1 MAAERSSNRP
11 SRAAVRPLIVA
22 RRDPGGRLLVP
33 VKLNGRGP
41 FQFILNTGAGRS
53 AVTSETVRALGPSV
67 DEAPSMLVH
76 GVTGSTAVP
85 TIRVESMSLGA
96 MTIPVSPLPVLANA
110 FNGADGFLSASSLGS
125 ECIVIDFMRSTVALP
140 KGVALGRDRSGAA
153 IVRMDPSHPPLL
165 TIGTR
170 VQAVAVKTIID
181 TGAEATFGNL
191 AMRYALT
198 NMAVDTSER
207 VELVGAVVPGQIGTP
222 QPLPMMEIGELRIFG
237 ACIAYGDLSLFEYLK
252 LTTVPAMLLGMD
264 TLGQF
269 ASLAIDYKHEIVQ
282 FRPRTSKRS
291 RHA

>member
-1 MAAERSSNRP
+1 
-11 SRAAVRPLIVA
+11 
-22 RRDPGGRLLVP
+22 
-33 VKLNGRGP
+33 
-41 FQFILNTGAGRS
+41 
-53 AVTSETVRALGPSV
+53 
-67 DEAPSMLVH
+67 
-76 GVTGSTAVP
+76 
-85 TIRVESMSLGA
+85 MSLGA

-181 TGAEATFGNL
+181 P
-191 AMRYALT
+191 LT

>member
-1 MAAERSSNRP
+1 MGPERSNNRP
-11 SRAAVRPLIVA
+11 THRSVRSLIVA

-53 AVTSETVRALGPSV
+53 AVTSETARALGSSV
-67 DEAPSMLVH
+67 DEAPSILVH

-85 TIRVESMSLGA
+85 TIRVESVSLGT
-96 MTIPVSPLPVLANA
+96 MNIPVSPLPVLANA
-110 FNGADGFLSASSLGS
+110 FHGADGFLSAASLGS

-153 IVRMDPSHPPLL
+153 TVRMDPSHAPLL
-165 TIGTR
+165 TIGTH
-170 VQAVAVKTIID
+170 VQSVAVKTIID
-181 TGAEATFGNL
+181 TGAHATLGNL
-191 AMRYALT
+191 ALHSALT
-198 NMAVDTSER
+198 NKAVDTSER
-207 VELVGAVVPGQIGTP
+207 VDLLGAVAAAQIGSP
-222 QPLPMMEIGELRIFG
+222 QALPMMTIGELRIFG

-264 TLGQF
+264 ILDQF
-269 ASLAIDYKHEIVQ
+269 ASLAIDYEHEIVQ

-291 RHA
+291 

>member
-1 MAAERSSNRP
+1 MRPERSNNRP
-11 SRAAVRPLIVA
+11 TNAGVRSLIVA
-22 RRDPGGRLLVP
+22 RRDPSGRLLVP

-53 AVTSETVRALGPSV
+53 TVTSETARALGPSV
-67 DEAPSMLVH
+67 DEAPSILVH

-96 MTIPVSPLPVLANA
+96 MTIPVNPLPVLAA
-110 FNGADGFLSASSLGS
+110 FDGADGFLSASSLGS

-140 KGVALGRDRSGAA
+140 KGVALGRNRSGAA
-153 IVRMDPSHPPLL
+153 IVRMDSSHPPLL

-170 VQAVAVKTIID
+170 VRAVAVKTIID
-181 TGAEATFGNL
+181 TGADATLGNL
-191 AMRYALT
+191 ALHYALT
-198 NMAVDTSER
+198 NKAVDTSER

-237 ACIAYGDLSLFEYLK
+237 ARIAYGDLSLFEHLK

-264 TLGQF
+264 ILGQF

-282 FRPRTSKRS
+282 FRPRMSKRS
-291 RHA
+291 